1 MIRNTA
7 TSWGAAARG
16 LHWVIAALIAVQV
29 PLGFYMNEVY
39 KDLIATS
46 STDFSLLLQVS
57 QVHHTNGFMI
67 LILATV
73 RLGWRVANPTPGMP
87 PGLAAYQRVL
97 ARLTHLFLYALL
109 FAFPLSGWATLSAY
123 EGEFPI
129 YFFGWDEVPRIVPQS
144 VDGSHEPYE
153 YYAAIHKACW
163 RIGAVVLG
171 LHVVG
176 ALWHHMVAKDN
187 VLRRMLR
194 GT

>member
-67 LILATV
+67 LILATL